1 MCKRKPTW
9 KRSLWITFTKQ
20 GIEGLCESLCE
31 YVIRKGFKT
40 RSLHSTLYYSIWDL
54 CSVHFQAYFSPFLS
68 VNLFC
73 HRALLYL
80 SVSVS
85 LYAGPGVRH
94 VAHLLS
100 PFNSSLPIRLFRPL
114 LLCSRHSSL
123 LGQVPFLLMRWKW
136 AVGIAKRSG
145 ADLWQHFTTALHEN
159 TQTGPG
165 ETRLDAHRQWRR
177 RSSQWHRKLR
187 GWPHVIQLDSSSNT
201 WWVRCYTT
209 HNA

>member
-1 MCKRKPTW
+1 MRPVFCSFP
-9 KRSLWITFTKQ
+9 SLFQ
-20 GIEGLCESLCE
+20 SFPLCEPL
-31 YVIRKGFKT
+31 
-40 RSLHSTLYYSIWDL
+40 
-54 CSVHFQAYFSPFLS
+54 LS
-68 VNLFC
+68 S
-73 HRALLYL
+73 RLLYL